1 MSNDRIVIREPRLDL
16 GTNREVPTSLTGEQA
31 YDWLAIHHPQ
41 TNAAAVRD
49 GNAAAVDRPAAV
61 VDGELEAVRTR
72 GDRNGIPLVMKDL
85 ILETPS
91 GNNAVMVPNPVAG
104 YAEFRNDGT
113 NAISLWS
120 KPLGSPENELVG
132 QVLHGARNSSPFQH
146 GDFVPYGAPL
156 VRQSDVGSPGAVHA
170 HIEVEPA
177 QFKQYLGDILSERI
191 NTQQRPG
198 DNGQPVPAAPPPADP
213 MADGVLV
220 HGERGEAVR
229 ALQEALNAAGIR
241 DANGQP
247 LPTTGYYGDMTQAAV
262 RQYQERNGL
271 EPDGKAGNDTLTAL
285 GLRQDPQQPAPAN
298 PQQPPTDVQPA
309 PANPQQPPTDAQPAP
324 ANPQQPPTD
333 AQPAPANPQ
342 QPPTG
347 AQPAPANP
355 QQPPTDAQPA
365 PANPQQPPTNPQQP
379 PVLEQ
384 PSQTDRPLVSNPN
397 HPDNRLYQQAV
408 ANLEQ
413 LGPSGGFRSREDLE
427 KAAAAV
433 AVDARA
439 TGLQS
444 IDHISKT
451 SAPNGQTYLVAVQGD
466 PTSPAAKN
474 SYIDYGQAVNQTLAQ
489 STAMADVHK
498 PAVAAAQADPAQ
510 QQEPNKVAVG
520 AR

>member
-49 GNAAAVDRPAAV
+49 GNAAAVDRPAAFI
-61 VDGELEAVRTR
+61 DDELEAVRTR

-85 ILETPS
+85 ILETPGGS
-91 GNNAVMVPNPVAG
+91 NAVMVPSPVAG

-120 KPLGSPENELVG
+120 KPIGSPDNELVG
-132 QVLHGARNSSPFQH
+132 QVLHGARNSSPFQP

-191 NTQQRPG
+191 NTRQRPG
-198 DNGQPVPAAPPPADP
+198 ENGQPVPAAPAPADP
-213 MADGVLV
+213 MADGVLK

-229 ALQEALNAAGIR
+229 ALQEALNTAGIR

-262 RQYQERNGL
+262 RRYQEQNGL

-285 GLRQDPQQPAPAN
+285 GLRQDPQQPAP
-298 PQQPPTDVQPA
+298 T
-309 PANPQQPPTDAQPAP
+309 NPQQPPTDAQPAP
-324 ANPQQPPTD
+324 ANPQQPSTD
-333 AQPAPANPQ
+333 AQPAPAY
-342 QPPTG
+342 
-347 AQPAPANP
+347 P

-365 PANPQQPPTNPQQP
+365 PANPQQPSTNPQQP

-384 PSQTDRPLVSNPN
+384 PSQTDRPLMSNPN

-413 LGPSGGFRSREDLE
+413 LGPSGGFKSREELE

-433 AVDARA
+433 AVDAKA

-444 IDHISKT
+444 IDHVSKT
-451 SAPNGQTYLVAVQGD
+451 TAPNGQTYLVAVQGD
-466 PTSPAAKN
+466 PASPAAKN
-474 SYIDYGQAVNQTLAQ
+474 SFIDYGQAVNQTVAQ

-498 PAVAAAQADPAQ
+498 PAVAAAQADPVQ
-510 QQEPNKVAVG
+510 QQEPNRIAVG

>member
-16 GTNREVPTSLTGEQA
+16 GTNREVPTSFTGEQA

-49 GNAAAVDRPAAV
+49 GNAAAVDRPAAFI
-61 VDGELEAVRTR
+61 DDELEAVRTR

-91 GNNAVMVPNPVAG
+91 GNNAVMVPSPVAG
-104 YAEFRNDGT
+104 YAEFRNDDT

-120 KPLGSPENELVG
+120 KPIGSPDNELVG
-132 QVLHGARNSSPFQH
+132 QVLHGERNSSPFQP

-213 MADGVLV
+213 MADGVLR

-247 LPTTGYYGDMTQAAV
+247 LPTTGYYGDMTKAAV
-262 RQYQERNGL
+262 EKYQTQHGL
-271 EPDGKAGNDTLTAL
+271 EPDGKAGNNTLTAL
-285 GLRQDPQQPAPAN
+285 GLKQDPQQPAP
-298 PQQPPTDVQPA
+298 T
-309 PANPQQPPTDAQPAP
+309 NPQQPPTDAQPTP
-324 ANPQQPPTD
+324 ANPQQPPTNAQPTPANPQQPPPTDAQPTPTNPQQPPTD
-333 AQPAPANPQ
+333 AQPTPVNPQ
-342 QPPTG
+342 QPP
-347 AQPAPANP
+347 A
-355 QQPPTDAQPA
+355 
-365 PANPQQPPTNPQQP
+365 NPQQP

-413 LGPSGGFRSREDLE
+413 LGPSGGFKSREDLE

-433 AVDARA
+433 AVDAKA

-444 IDHISKT
+444 IDHVSKT

-474 SYIDYGQAVNQTLAQ
+474 SFIDYGQAVNQTVAQ

>member
-49 GNAAAVDRPAAV
+49 GNAAAVDRPAAFI
-61 VDGELEAVRTR
+61 DGELEAVRTR

-91 GNNAVMVPNPVAG
+91 GNNAVMVPSPVAG
-104 YAEFRNDGT
+104 YAQFRNDDT

-120 KPLGSPENELVG
+120 KPLGSPDNELVG

-213 MADGVLV
+213 MADGVLK

-229 ALQEALNAAGIR
+229 ALQEALNNAGIR

-262 RQYQERNGL
+262 RQYQEQNGL
-271 EPDGKAGNDTLTAL
+271 EPDGKAGNNTLTAL
-285 GLRQDPQQPAPAN
+285 GLKQDPQQPAQPNPQTPADAQPTPVN
-298 PQQPPTDVQPA
+298 PQQPPTDAQPT
-309 PANPQQPPTDAQPAP
+309 PANPQQPPTDAQPTP
-324 ANPQQPPTD
+324 A
-333 AQPAPANPQ
+333 
-342 QPPTG
+342 
-347 AQPAPANP
+347 
-355 QQPPTDAQPA
+355 
-365 PANPQQPPTNPQQP
+365 NPQQP

-413 LGPSGGFRSREDLE
+413 LGPSGGFKSREELE

-433 AVDARA
+433 AVDAKA

-444 IDHISKT
+444 IDHVSKT
-451 SAPNGQTYLVAVQGD
+451 TAPNGQTYLVAVQGD

-474 SYIDYGQAVNQTLAQ
+474 SFIDYGQAVNQTMAQ

-510 QQEPNKVAVG
+510 QQEPNRVAVG